1 MILVTGAT
9 GLVGGHLL
17 RRLVAGGH
25 KVRAIYRSVIPESDI
40 SKQVEWVK
48 ADILDVIALEE
59 AMQGVN
65 QVYHCAAVVSF
76 NPGQKKQ
83 LHHVNTE
90 GTANV
95 VNAALEAN
103 VQKLIFMS
111 SVAALGRIREDV
123 AIDET
128 MNWTPETSN
137 SEYGKSKYMAEM
149 EVWRA
154 IGEGLNAVIVNPVII
169 LGAGDWNSGSSA
181 IFKSAY
187 DEFPWYTEGISGF
200 VDVEDVVTV
209 MTGLMNSNIVAQRFI
224 VSAANTPYRSV
235 FNLIANGFGKKL
247 PSRKVTP
254 FLAAIVWR
262 IEAIKSWFTGKSP
275 LLTRETARTAQAK
288 VHFNN
293 TKLLKALPAFS
304 YTPIETSVER
314 ICQEFKI
321 KYQLP

>member
-17 RRLVAGGH
+17 RRLVASGH

-59 AMQGVN
+59 AMQGVH

-76 NPGQKKQ
+76 NPDQKKQ

-209 MTGLMNSNIVAQRFI
+209 MTGLMNSDIVAQRFI
-224 VSAANTPYRSV
+224 ISAANTSYRSV
-235 FNLIANGFGKKL
+235 FNLIANGFGKKM

-275 LLTRETARTAQAK
+275 LLTKETARTAQAK

-293 TKLLKALPAFS
+293 TKLLKALPDFS